1 MQLSVCNSRPPGST
15 HHTQGTISQVKS
27 STTLNRQHPHNNNA
41 VHVSYL
47 EKKKKKSLVCFEKI
61 YDDQASINI
70 DSYRL

>member
-27 STTLNRQHPHNNNA
+27 STTLNRQHPLNNNA

-47 EKKKKKSLVCFEKI
+47 EKKNKNKNKNHWFVSKKFMMIKLP
-61 YDDQASINI
+61 
-70 DSYRL
+70 

>member
-27 STTLNRQHPHNNNA
+27 STTLNRQHPLNNNA

-47 EKKKKKSLVCFEKI
+47 EKKKKNHWFVLKKYMMIKLP
-61 YDDQASINI
+61 
-70 DSYRL
+70 

>member
-27 STTLNRQHPHNNNA
+27 STTLNRQHPLNNNA

-47 EKKKKKSLVCFEKI
+47 EKKKKKNHWFVLKKYMMI
-61 YDDQASINI
+61 K
-70 DSYRL
+70 LP